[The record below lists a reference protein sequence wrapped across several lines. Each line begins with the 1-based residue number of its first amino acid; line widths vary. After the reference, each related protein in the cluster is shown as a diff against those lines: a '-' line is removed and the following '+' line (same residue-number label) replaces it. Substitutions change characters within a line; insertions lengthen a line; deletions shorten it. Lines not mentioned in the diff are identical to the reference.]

1 MLEDEIKKKTKKKKQ
16 RKLTPANML
25 NLLPGT

>member
-1 MLEDEIKKKTKKKKQ
+1 MLEDEIKKKQKKKQ

>member
-1 MLEDEIKKKTKKKKQ
+1 MLEDEIIKKTKKKQ